1 MPRSS
6 EGSRLIR
13 GLCFTHNN
21 WEEGDIEK
29 IIEAMKPKAAYIII
43 GKETGAEGT
52 RHLQGYIKLS
62 GRLRLKKCSEVLKE
76 ALGKGCWTA
85 AAKGTPTHNVQYCS
99 KDGDYVEWGL
109 KPEQGKRMDLEAA
122 YEDARSDIPMVEVAD
137 MHRSTFI
144 RYHKGIKAVRELH
157 DEAMADH
164 WRDVRVVVHSG
175 PTGCGKTRTAME
187 WIEEDRAPYKIQG
200 RYLKWWDRYEAHKKI
215 VIDEYSNNVSIDEML
230 ALLDGYKLRLPIKG
244 GFTYAR
250 WTEVHITTNLKWE
263 EWHDQAKPEHR
274 AALKRRISEWRSYWE
289 ETPWTK
295 AKSAMEDIPKRDY
308 YMEVFSDENGKA
320 L

>member
-1 MPRSS
+1 MPSK
-6 EGSRLIR
+6 GSKKIR
-13 GLCFTHNN
+13 GMCFTHNH

-29 IIEAMKPKAAYIII
+29 IISAMEIYAKYIVI
-43 GKETGAEGT
+43 GKEKGTEGT
-52 RHLQGYIKLS
+52 PHLQGYIQFKAPK
-62 GRLRLKKCSEVLKE
+62 RWKAATNIMET
-76 ALGKGCWTA
+76 ALGRRPHCETARGSPDQNRKYCTKGE
-85 AAKGTPTHNVQYCS
+85 
-99 KDGDYVEWGL
+99 DYIEWGTA
-109 KPEQGKRMDLEAA
+109 PEQGKRMDLEAA
-122 YEDARSDIPMVEVAD
+122 YDDARSDIPMVDVAD
-137 MHRSTFI
+137 MHRSAFI

-157 DEAMADH
+157 DEAEADH

-175 PTGCGKTRTAME
+175 PTGCGKTRAAMQ
-187 WIEEDRAPYKIQG
+187 WLEEDRAPYKIQG

-263 EWHDQAKPEHR
+263 EWHEQAKPEHK
-274 AALKRRISEWRSYWE
+274 AALKRRISVWTDYWE

-295 AKSAMEDIPKRDY
+295 AKSAMEIPKKDY